1 MSRFLP
7 LAAATPLLLA
17 AAVAVVP
24 AVVVRRVVA
33 AAAIA
38 TCGGIGVAAVGSTGD
53 GGVLATQLGGFP
65 PPFAIAMAADTFAGL
80 MLVVFALVTG
90 LCLAFA
96 GLRGHDGSPRAH
108 AGALALLGAAAG
120 ATLTADLFNLF
131 VWIEVLLLSSYVLIT
146 IGGTARRVR
155 AGTIYVATNL
165 LGSSVFLSGVALVYA
180 TAGSVNL
187 GVLRG
192 AAAGSGGVAIG
203 ATLVVVAL
211 AVKSALVPVHAWLP
225 RSYPDAPTWVTA
237 LFSGTLTKV
246 GIVALFRVVT
256 VVFDG
261 AAGVREA
268 ILIVAGVTMVVGVLG
283 AVGQTS
289 MRAILSFHMVSQV
302 GYLVMALG
310 IGTIA
315 GLGAGVFFLVQYIA
329 VKTALFLVAGAV
341 ESQEGSDDLEELG
354 GLVHKRPALAAVF
367 LISAFALAGVPP
379 LSGFVAKVALVRAA
393 FDGAAYG
400 IGATAVAVSFLTLLS
415 MVKIWNAAF
424 WGSMPEE
431 PIPGEPRA
439 GLLVPAGVLA
449 AVPIV
454 LGLFA
459 ESLWVVADRAA
470 RSLADVVV
478 YASAVAP

>member
-1 MSRFLP
+1 
-7 LAAATPLLLA
+7 
-17 AAVAVVP
+17 
-24 AVVVRRVVA
+24 
-33 AAAIA
+33 
-38 TCGGIGVAAVGSTGD
+38 
-53 GGVLATQLGGFP
+53 
-65 PPFAIAMAADTFAGL
+65 
-80 MLVVFALVTG
+80 
-90 LCLAFA
+90 
-96 GLRGHDGSPRAH
+96 
-108 AGALALLGAAAG
+108 
-120 ATLTADLFNLF
+120 
-131 VWIEVLLLSSYVLIT
+131 
-146 IGGTARRVR
+146 
-155 AGTIYVATNL
+155 
-165 LGSSVFLSGVALVYA
+165 
-180 TAGSVNL
+180 
-187 GVLRG
+187 
-192 AAAGSGGVAIG
+192 
-203 ATLVVVAL
+203 
-211 AVKSALVPVHAWLP
+211 
-225 RSYPDAPTWVTA
+225 
-237 LFSGTLTKV
+237 
-246 GIVALFRVVT
+246 
-256 VVFDG
+256 
-261 AAGVREA
+261 
-268 ILIVAGVTMVVGVLG
+268 
-283 AVGQTS
+283 